1 MKAVVVVVMLVE
13 CGEGVLQAV
22 VVVVVRCALEVT
34 ISEVRNVTR

>member
-22 VVVVVRCALEVT
+22 VVVVVRCVLEVT
-34 ISEVRNVTR
+34 ISGVRNVTR